1 MNEQFVK
8 SFDEACTRLAIS
20 NELPDVSA
28 WPVNL
33 QKHLTATYML
43 SKILEVNNGDWKPDL
58 GDTNQWKYYPWFEII
73 KDGSSGFRLSY
84 RVCGCVSSRA
94 DLGVRLACKS
104 SELAEF
110 MGETFPEIYK
120 DLLS

>member
-1 MNEQFVK
+1 MKEQFVK
-8 SFDEACTRLAIS
+8 SFDEACIRLGIG

-28 WPVNL
+28 WPVSL

-58 GDTNQWKYYPWFEII
+58 GDTNQCKYYPWFEII

-84 RVCGCVSSRA
+84 HGYDCSRSSAR
-94 DLGVRLACKS
+94 LGVRLACKS
-104 SELAEF
+104 SELARF
-110 MGETFPEIYK
+110 MAKTFPELYK